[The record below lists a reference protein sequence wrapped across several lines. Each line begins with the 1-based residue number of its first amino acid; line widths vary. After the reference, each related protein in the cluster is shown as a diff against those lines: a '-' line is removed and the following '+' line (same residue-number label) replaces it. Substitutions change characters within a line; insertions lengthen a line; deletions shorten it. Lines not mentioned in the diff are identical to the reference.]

1 MALFSTEEGFTA
13 TTRKR
18 QPQDLIDRLLRGK
31 PAIPSLSSV
40 STGKQPVPKKFA
52 APKQGGIT
60 KKQLPPL
67 GQTPNYRSSTPV
79 SFQAQLSDRENA
91 AFFNRAPKQYAR
103 PVGQDRRSE
112 QAKQSSLGS
121 GDTGA
126 FERERK
132 KPFGAGMGGARPA
145 SRASARKLKGRRDT
159 TARVSQAAQ
168 RSAED
173 TRKFFD
179 R

>member
-1 MALFSTEEGFTA
+1 MALSPT
-13 TTRKR
+13 
-18 QPQDLIDRLLRGK
+18 PQEFIDKLLQGK
-31 PAIPSLSSV
+31 PATQIKKKKPIAKGFNERQRIPN
-40 STGKQPVPKKFA
+40 KPIA
-52 APKQGGIT
+52 
-60 KKQLPPL
+60 PL
-67 GQTPNYRSSTPV
+67 GQTPSYSSSTPV
-79 SFQAQLSDRENA
+79 SFQAQLRDRENA
-91 AFFNRAPKQYAR
+91 SFFNRAPKQWGR

-112 QAKQSSLGS
+112 RAKESSLG
-121 GDTGA
+121 GGNTGA
-126 FERERK
+126 FEREGA

-145 SRASARKLKGRRDT
+145 SRASARKLMRRRDT

>member
-1 MALFSTEEGFTA
+1 MSLFPT
-13 TTRKR
+13 
-18 QPQDLIDRLLRGK
+18 PQEFIDKLLQGK
-31 PAIPSLSSV
+31 PATQI
-40 STGKQPVPKKFA
+40 KKKK
-52 APKQGGIT
+52 PIT
-60 KKQLPPL
+60 KGFNKRQRIPNRPTAPL

-103 PVGQDRRSE
+103 PVGQDHRSE
-112 QAKQSSLGS
+112 RAKESSLGS
-121 GDTGA
+121 GARAGIEPGA

-145 SRASARKLKGRRDT
+145 SRASARKLMRRRDT

-168 RSAED
+168 RSAEE